1 MTQTDPAFD
10 KASWTEEAFDRK
22 AFADRALEMHN
33 RNYN

>member
-22 AFADRALEMHN
+22 ALADRALEMHN